1 MVYPGRMADTSHTLS
16 SSVLRERLEAAFP
29 SLLEELTQLVA
40 IPSVSSDPAHAA
52 DVERS
57 AEHIRERFAALG
69 LDAKVL
75 RETAADGTEGKP
87 ALVAHSPRIEG
98 APTVLLYAHHDV
110 QPVGELSR
118 WSLDPYK
125 AEVRGDR
132 IYGRGSSDDGAGIT
146 VHLGSLSILGED
158 LPVNVV
164 VFIEGEEEI
173 GSPSFTAFLD
183 AHKDELAADV
193 IVVTDS
199 SNWKVGEPAVTSTLR
214 GNVTVA
220 DHAVHSG
227 AFGGPLLDSVAVSSM
242 LIASLFDEKGDVAVP
257 GLGGSDHADVDW
269 PEEELRAAAGMVEGL
284 QLAGSGDIAA
294 RMWTKPSISVIGFD
308 ARPVSNA
315 SNTIAP
321 HTRFRLSMRTVPGV
335 DPVEAQTKLVDYLL
349 AHAPFG
355 ARVEV
360 TAEDAGAGY
369 QADMDSP
376 VTKALHESLTEAWGV
391 PSVNIGVGGSIPFIS
406 DFQRIFPS
414 AQVVVTGVEDPLT
427 NAHSEDESQSISDLK
442 AAILAEALLLTRVAA
457 L

>member
-75 RETAADGTEGKP
+75 RETAEDGTEGKP

-146 VHLGSLSILGED
+146 VHLGSLSILRED

-173 GSPSFTAFLD
+173 GSPSFTAF
-183 AHKDELAADV
+183 
-193 IVVTDS
+193 
-199 SNWKVGEPAVTSTLR
+199 
-214 GNVTVA
+214 
-220 DHAVHSG
+220 
-227 AFGGPLLDSVAVSSM
+227 
-242 LIASLFDEKGDVAVP
+242 
-257 GLGGSDHADVDW
+257 
-269 PEEELRAAAGMVEGL
+269 
-284 QLAGSGDIAA
+284 
-294 RMWTKPSISVIGFD
+294 
-308 ARPVSNA
+308 
-315 SNTIAP
+315 
-321 HTRFRLSMRTVPGV
+321 
-335 DPVEAQTKLVDYLL
+335 
-349 AHAPFG
+349 
-355 ARVEV
+355 
-360 TAEDAGAGY
+360 
-369 QADMDSP
+369 
-376 VTKALHESLTEAWGV
+376 
-391 PSVNIGVGGSIPFIS
+391 
-406 DFQRIFPS
+406 
-414 AQVVVTGVEDPLT
+414 
-427 NAHSEDESQSISDLK
+427 
-442 AAILAEALLLTRVAA
+442 
-457 L
+457 